1 MRTEFNKLVEVMMK
15 YDLYNSTDEVGIAL
29 TDLFNKITE
38 VENRIKYSI
47 MRTEFNKLVEV
58 LKDENIYQSYDE
70 VRVALTDLFNKI
82 TEVENRI
89 KCVIDTNND
98 SRQILKAFAYG
109 IVDKGL
115 DEVPIYS
122 DQFEILQ
129 RSCNDID
136 IAINMNDTECIEND
150 WYGLFGVK
158 EREDKFKPRSVAE
171 YVATLPNEEPPTSL
185 CKTPQ
190 THEFVKDIIAKL
202 KVIDVDGE
210 TMQYILEQV
219 GMDEQMHRQLVM
231 KNDFGVTKDLM
242 REQFELSL

>member
-1 MRTEFNKLVEVMMK
+1 MRTEFNNLVEVMQK
-15 YDLYNSTDEVGIAL
+15 FDIYQSDDEVGIAL
-29 TDLFNKITE
+29 TDL
-38 VENRIKYSI
+38 S
-47 MRTEFNKLVEV
+47 
-58 LKDENIYQSYDE
+58 
-70 VRVALTDLFNKI
+70 NKI

-150 WYGLFGVK
+150 WYGLFGTRNGNIHTEK
-158 EREDKFKPRSVAE
+158 
-171 YVATLPNEEPPTSL
+171 PPTEL

-219 GMDEQMHRQLVM
+219 GMEDQMLNQLMSQVSI
-231 KNDFGVTKDLM
+231 K
-242 REQFELSL
+242 

>member
-1 MRTEFNKLVEVMMK
+1 MR
-15 YDLYNSTDEVGIAL
+15 I
-29 TDLFNKITE
+29 
-38 VENRIKYSI
+38 
-47 MRTEFNKLVEV
+47 EFNKLVEV
-58 LKDENIYQSYDE
+58 LKGENIYQSYDE
-70 VRVALTDLFNKI
+70 VRIALTDLSNKI
-82 TEVENRI
+82 TEVENRLT
-89 KCVIDTNND
+89 CVIETNKDT
-98 SRQILKAFAYG
+98 RQILKSFAYG

-136 IAINMNDTECIEND
+136 IAIDMNDTECIENN
-150 WYGLFGVK
+150 WYKLFKPKKSINMIKV
-158 EREDKFKPRSVAE
+158 EIIEDKFKPRSVAE
-171 YVATLPNEEPPTSL
+171 YVATLPNEEPPKSL

-219 GMDEQMHRQLVM
+219 GMEEQIHRQLVM
-231 KNDFGVTKDLM
+231 KNDFGITKDLL
-242 REQFELSL
+242 REKFEVDL

>member
-1 MRTEFNKLVEVMMK
+1 MRKEFNKLVEILQDENI
-15 YDLYNSTDEVGIAL
+15 YQSYEEVGIAL

-38 VENRIKYSI
+38 VENRIK
-47 MRTEFNKLVEV
+47 
-58 LKDENIYQSYDE
+58 
-70 VRVALTDLFNKI
+70 
-82 TEVENRI
+82 
-89 KCVIDTNND
+89 CVIETNKD

-150 WYGLFGVK
+150 WYGLFGTRNGNIHTEK
-158 EREDKFKPRSVAE
+158 
-171 YVATLPNEEPPTSL
+171 PPTEL

-190 THEFVKDIIAKL
+190 THEFLKDIIAKL

-231 KNDFGVTKDLM
+231 KNDFGVTKDIL
-242 REQFELSL
+242 REKFELSL

>member
-29 TDLFNKITE
+29 KSLFDKIIE
-38 VENRIKYSI
+38 VENR
-47 MRTEFNKLVEV
+47 V
-58 LKDENIYQSYDE
+58 
-70 VRVALTDLFNKI
+70 
-82 TEVENRI
+82 

-98 SRQILKAFAYG
+98 TRQILKAFAYG

-136 IAINMNDTECIEND
+136 IAIDMNDTECIEND
-150 WYGLFGVK
+150 WYGLFGTRNGDVSP
-158 EREDKFKPRSVAE
+158 ERVIPFYKIDLK
-171 YVATLPNEEPPTSL
+171 TLKLELIPKRNIHTEKPPTEL

-219 GMDEQMHRQLVM
+219 GMDEQIHRQLVM
-231 KNDFGVTKDLM
+231 KNDFGITKDLL
-242 REQFELSL
+242 REKFELSL

>member
-29 TDLFNKITE
+29 KSLFDKIIE
-38 VENRIKYSI
+38 VENR
-47 MRTEFNKLVEV
+47 
-58 LKDENIYQSYDE
+58 
-70 VRVALTDLFNKI
+70 LT
-82 TEVENRI
+82 
-89 KCVIDTNND
+89 CVIETNKDT
-98 SRQILKAFAYG
+98 RQILKAFAYG

-129 RSCNDID
+129 RGCNDID
-136 IAINMNDTECIEND
+136 IAIDMNDTECIDND
-150 WYGLFGVK
+150 WYNL
-158 EREDKFKPRSVAE
+158 FKPKKTINMIKVEVIENVSRE
-171 YVATLPNEEPPTSL
+171 TIEPPTDI

-219 GMDEQMHRQLVM
+219 GMDEQIHRQLVM
-231 KNDFGVTKDLM
+231 KNDFGITKDLL
-242 REQFELSL
+242 REKFEMDL

>member
-1 MRTEFNKLVEVMMK
+1 MRKEL
-15 YDLYNSTDEVGIAL
+15 
-29 TDLFNKITE
+29 
-38 VENRIKYSI
+38 
-47 MRTEFNKLVEV
+47 NKLVEV
-58 LKDENIYQSYDE
+58 LKGENIYQSYDE
-70 VRVALTDLFNKI
+70 VRIALTDLSNKI
-82 TEVENRI
+82 TEVENRLT
-89 KCVIDTNND
+89 CVIETNKDT
-98 SRQILKAFAYG
+98 RQILKAFSYG
-109 IVDKGL
+109 IVDKWL

-136 IAINMNDTECIEND
+136 IALDMNDTECIENN
-150 WYGLFGVK
+150 WYKL
-158 EREDKFKPRSVAE
+158 FKPKKTINMIKVEIIDNVSRE
-171 YVATLPNEEPPTSL
+171 TIEPPTDL

-231 KNDFGVTKDLM
+231 KNDYKETKDLL
-242 REQFELSL
+242 REKFEMEL

>member
-1 MRTEFNKLVEVMMK
+1 MR
-15 YDLYNSTDEVGIAL
+15 I
-29 TDLFNKITE
+29 
-38 VENRIKYSI
+38 
-47 MRTEFNKLVEV
+47 EFNKLVEV
-58 LKDENIYQSYDE
+58 LKGENIYQSYDE
-70 VRVALTDLFNKI
+70 VRIALTDLSNKI
-82 TEVENRI
+82 TEVENRLT
-89 KCVIDTNND
+89 CVIETNKDT
-98 SRQILKAFAYG
+98 RQILKSFAYG

-136 IAINMNDTECIEND
+136 IAIDMNDTECIENN
-150 WYGLFGVK
+150 WYKLFKPKKSINMIKV
-158 EREDKFKPRSVAE
+158 EIIEDKFKPRSVAE
-171 YVATLPNEEPPTSL
+171 YVATLPNEEPPTDL

-219 GMDEQMHRQLVM
+219 GMEEQIHRQLVM
-231 KNDFGVTKDLM
+231 KNDFGITKDLL
-242 REQFELSL
+242 REKFEVDL

>member
-1 MRTEFNKLVEVMMK
+1 MRVEFNKLKDVLLTTNIYDENTNDCIFDDVMYLMNE
-15 YDLYNSTDEVGIAL
+15 LG
-29 TDLFNKITE
+29 NKITE
-38 VENRIKYSI
+38 VENR
-47 MRTEFNKLVEV
+47 
-58 LKDENIYQSYDE
+58 
-70 VRVALTDLFNKI
+70 LT
-82 TEVENRI
+82 
-89 KCVIDTNND
+89 CVIETNKD

-115 DEVPIYS
+115 DSVDIHS

-136 IAINMNDTECIEND
+136 IAIDMNDTECIENN
-150 WYGLFGVK
+150 WYKLFKPKKSINMIKV
-158 EREDKFKPRSVAE
+158 EIIEDKFKPRSVSE
-171 YVATLPNEEPPTSL
+171 YVATLPNEEPPTDL

-219 GMDEQMHRQLVM
+219 GMDGQMLYQLIKSCEHLEQVEEII
-231 KNDFGVTKDLM
+231 KGKI
-242 REQFELSL
+242 

>member
-1 MRTEFNKLVEVMMK
+1 MRVEFNKLKDVLLTTNIYDENTNDCIFDDVMYLMNE
-15 YDLYNSTDEVGIAL
+15 LG
-29 TDLFNKITE
+29 NKITE
-38 VENRIKYSI
+38 VENR
-47 MRTEFNKLVEV
+47 
-58 LKDENIYQSYDE
+58 
-70 VRVALTDLFNKI
+70 LT
-82 TEVENRI
+82 
-89 KCVIDTNND
+89 CVIETNKD

-109 IVDKGL
+109 IVDNGL

-136 IAINMNDTECIEND
+136 IALDMNDTEPIEAN
-150 WYGLFGVK
+150 WYKLFDEPK
-158 EREDKFKPRSVAE
+158 RNIHTEK
-171 YVATLPNEEPPTSL
+171 PPTSL
-185 CKTPQ
+185 CETPQ

-231 KNDFGVTKDLM
+231 KNDYKETKDLL
-242 REQFELSL
+242 REKFEMEL